1 MGPPR
6 TPPANS
12 WGQAGCTSP
21 LRTPLWDPNPSA
33 ETPQLYPNVPPPHHS
48 RLGDP
53 PGDRPNPPTPPGGH
67 SRSRGCSRAARRPC
81 ADPSGGSPTRPR
93 AASPPPSPHLWDGK
107 CIRPPLTPPA
117 PTGPPPPLTHV
128 VLAGDVAQDGV
139 ALGQFDVAV
148 DEVGELGGGEGGAW
162 GHRVGGGARQGKG
175 MWGWGGRLGMGGA
188 KELGGGGG
196 TKAWGG
202 QKDVGG
208 ALRHRGGMAGQRD
221 WGFGGEHLGMGGTK
235 RCGGGIWAWGGHSS
249 AKGLGG
255 WGGQ

>member
-139 ALGQFDVAV
+139 ALGQFDVAIN
-148 DEVGELGGGEGGAW
+148 EIGQLGGGGGEGGSEPWQPPHFTSPPPPAPLTL
-162 GHRVGGGARQGKG
+162 GKSRPSFSFSLVQSLGSKSGA
-175 MWGWGGRLGMGGA
+175 A
-188 KELGGGGG
+188 
-196 TKAWGG
+196 
-202 QKDVGG
+202 
-208 ALRHRGGMAGQRD
+208 
-221 WGFGGEHLGMGGTK
+221 
-235 RCGGGIWAWGGHSS
+235 
-249 AKGLGG
+249 
-255 WGGQ
+255 